1 MKVGFA
7 YDFQLVEELPA
18 TDYDETLSVLITE
31 SQTLNFSPVDR

>member
-18 TDYDETLSVLITE
+18 TDNDETLSLLITE
-31 SQTLNFSPVDR
+31 SQTLNFSAC